1 MDKEFR
7 LAKNYFDLGLNYF
20 ENSNF
25 LEAEKYFKLSLS
37 YSPGRASIL
46 TNLSATL
53 IKLNKYQ
60 EAQDLITNI
69 LSTNPNDPV
78 THLNQGNIFLKLHN
92 LVAASR
98 EFLLAINIQPNYPE
112 AYNNYAFVLQRLGKY
127 DEALVQYEKAIFLK
141 SDYVEAFYNSVQCFI
156 QLKKFNDAIHLIEK
170 ALIVNPKYD
179 DLFITYISLK
189 QQTCDWFNFDK
200 SLSELINLI
209 DLNINISTVFSLL
222 SIYDIPSIH
231 YNQAKKY
238 TKLEFPLD
246 NSLGPI
252 VFNKNN
258 KIKIGYFS
266 SDFHNHAT
274 AYLIAQLFELHDKS
288 IFEIH
293 AFSYGPDNLDFMRKR
308 IKDSVDY
315 FHDVRQFDD
324 IQIAQFSRSH
334 NIDIAIDLKGYTFSC
349 RPGIFSKR
357 ASPIQVNY
365 LGYPGT
371 MGAEYIDYIIADR
384 FVIPNDAIHFFTEKI
399 VYLPNSYQV
408 NDTKRLVSNIIP
420 KKADENL
427 PLNTF
432 IFCCFNN
439 VYKILP
445 YIFTL
450 WMDILK
456 NVDNSVLWLLEDNTI
471 ATNNLISQA
480 VLNGVNPNRL
490 IFAKRKKLEDHLA
503 RHKLADLFLDTFP
516 YNAHTTSSDALWTG
530 LPVLTCTGNTF
541 ASRVTASLL
550 NAISIPELIT
560 TNFSQYKCKAIEL
573 AQNPNKLYS
582 IKEKIEN
589 NRMTTPLF
597 DTELFTTHIE
607 KAYIE
612 MYNTYIFRK
621 PINNIIIN

>member
-1 MDKEFR
+1 MDKEIR
-7 LAKNYFDLGLNYF
+7 LAKNYFDLGLFYF

-53 IKLNKYQ
+53 IKLNKYH

-78 THLNQGNIFLKLHN
+78 THLNQGNIFLKLHD

-209 DLNINISTVFSLL
+209 NSNINISTVFRLL
-222 SIYDIPSIH
+222 SIYDIPSLH
-231 YNQAKKY
+231 YKQAKKY

-258 KIKIGYFS
+258 KIKVGYFS
-266 SDFHNHAT
+266 ADFHNHAT

-315 FHDVRQFDD
+315 FHDVRQLDD
-324 IQIAQFSRSH
+324 IQIAQFTRSH

-427 PLNTF
+427 PINTF

-445 YIFTL
+445 HIFTL

-550 NAISIPELIT
+550 NAINIPELIT

-582 IKEKIEN
+582 IKEKIEH

-597 DTELFTTHIE
+597 DTELFTTHME

-612 MYNTYIFRK
+612 MYNTYIFGK
-621 PINNIIIN
+621 PIDNIIIN

>member
-78 THLNQGNIFLKLHN
+78 THLNQGNIFLKLHD

-141 SDYVEAFYNSVQCFI
+141 SDYVEAFYNSVQCLI

-246 NSLGPI
+246 HSLGPI

-471 ATNNLISQA
+471 ATNNLITQA
-480 VLNGVNPNRL
+480 VLNGVSPNRL

-560 TNFSQYKCKAIEL
+560 TNFSQYKFKAIEL

-589 NRMTTPLF
+589 NRMTTTLF

-612 MYNTYIFRK
+612 MYNTYIFGK